1 MLTFK
6 EDTNFTLLN
15 FLSVEITHIN
25 THTHTHTHTHTN
37 RYLCISLTAILRFTK
52 DDIEMDLRVPQ
63 IPIHL

>member
-25 THTHTHTHTHTN
+25 THTHTHTHTQID
-37 RYLCISLTAILRFTK
+37 ISVFPSLPSS
-52 DDIEMDLRVPQ
+52 DLLKMTLKW
-63 IPIHL
+63 I

>member
-6 EDTNFTLLN
+6 EDENFTLLN

-25 THTHTHTHTHTN
+25 TYTHTHTN
-37 RYLCISLTAILRFTK
+37 QYLCISLTAILRFTK
-52 DDIEMDLRVPQ
+52 DDTEKDLRVPQ